1 MPYHRRVRTLRAAA
15 ELLAGADSI
24 ESLAA
29 IAACSGCDGAS
40 HPLDARAREALGLP
54 DCVTAA
60 HVAPGRGA
68 LRALLLSVSSGAGL
82 RELLPRI
89 AAKLSARAP
98 HLLWLVVATHGETGE
113 LALAAWT
120 DDRRPP
126 RVSALLANRR
136 AIVDSDAD
144 TLRALASTPAAIGRD
159 ILVHARW
166 VEILGRES
174 LTNRFYRA
182 LEQAVDTIAQSSSL
196 GAAPARREIALLN
209 TSRLL
214 FLSFLEAKGWLDG
227 DSAFL
232 ARQFDETMARGGRFH
247 DRVLRPLFFGTL
259 NTPSRL
265 RAAAATRFGNIPFLN
280 GGLFARSPIE
290 RRHRGLAFTDDAYGR
305 LIGGVFGQFR
315 FTAHE
320 ETATWSEAA
329 VDPEMLGRA
338 FESLMAPPERRRTG
352 AFYTPFA
359 LVERLTNAGVE
370 SVLAGT
376 DADPAEILASLTV
389 LDPACGSGAFLV
401 HALEQITHRLRLLG
415 DQRDVSTVRR
425 EVLTRS
431 IFGVD
436 VNPTAVWLC
445 ELRLWLSVVIES
457 DETNPRA
464 VLPLPNLDR
473 NIRTGDALGARA
485 FGDGDVHLRGIAA
498 LQRLRH
504 RYASAS
510 GARKESLGRELD
522 RAERKRGLDSLAREL
537 ASVAEQRRDLVA
549 ARRGR
554 DLFGA
559 RYEPSRDERI
569 AAADLRRRA
578 AALRTAR
585 ARIAAGGAL
594 PFSFPVHFAD
604 VAARGGFGL
613 IVGNPPWVR
622 MHNVAVKQRADF
634 RRDFEVAR
642 HAAWTAGAAP
652 SGAGR
657 AFAAQVDVAAL
668 FVERSL
674 QLAAPNATIALL
686 LPVKLWQSLAG
697 GGVRR
702 LLAES
707 ASLVRV
713 EDLSEAA
720 AAFDAAVYPS
730 LVVARRGGEQHADGD
745 VRDTRHRDTR
755 IVVHRRGA
763 AGLEWP
769 APAASL
775 PFDASPGAP
784 WILLPPDARRAF
796 DVLRRQGEPLASSSI
811 GRPLLGVKC
820 GCNDAFVVTLSAV
833 HGDVADVVTSDGRR
847 IEIEHSMLRPLL
859 RGEQLD
865 AWTARPGTEH
875 IIWTLDAAGAPLAKL
890 PPLTARWLSRWKR
903 RLDARTDARHRARWW
918 SLFRTE
924 GAATDMHRV
933 VWGDLGRRPRA
944 VVLDAGDA
952 TVPLN
957 SCYVARCSIS
967 DDAHALAALLNG
979 PVARAWL
986 NAIAE
991 PARGGYRRY
1000 LGWTVSL
1007 LPVPRDWPRA
1017 RDILAPL
1024 GRAARAGCAPNDHE
1038 LLRVS
1043 LAAYDVEHDDVG
1055 GLVAWMSC

>member
-1 MPYHRRVRTLRAAA
+1 VRTLRAAA
-15 ELLAGADSI
+15 ELLAAADSI
-24 ESLAA
+24 ESLAV
-29 IAACSGCDGAS
+29 IASCAGCDGPS
-40 HPLDARAREALGLP
+40 QPLDARARSALGLP

-68 LRALLLSVSSGAGL
+68 LRALLLSVSGGAGM

-89 AAKLSARAP
+89 AAKLATHAP
-98 HLLWLVVATHGETGE
+98 HLLWLVVATHSESGE
-113 LALAAWT
+113 LAIAAWT

-144 TLRALASTPAAIGRD
+144 TLRTLAATPSAIGRD
-159 ILVHARW
+159 LLVHARW

-182 LEQAVDTIAQSSSL
+182 LEQAVETIARSSTL
-196 GAAPARREIALLN
+196 GTAAARREIALLN

-232 ARQFDETMARGGRFH
+232 ARQFDEAMARGGRFH

-259 NTPSRL
+259 NTPQRL
-265 RAAAATRFGNIPFLN
+265 RAPAADRFGNIPFLN

-290 RRHRGLAFTDDAYGR
+290 RKHRGLAFTDDAYGG
-305 LIGGVFGQFR
+305 LIGGIFGQFR
-315 FTAHE
+315 FTARE

-359 LVERLTNAGVE
+359 LVERLTNAGME
-370 SVLAGT
+370 SVLASAE
-376 DADPAEILASLTV
+376 ADPADILTSLTV

-401 HALEQITHRLRLLG
+401 HTLEQISHRLRLLG

-425 EVLTRS
+425 AVLTRS

-473 NIRTGDALGARA
+473 NIRTGDALAARP
-485 FGDGDVHLRGIAA
+485 FGDGDVQLRGTAA
-498 LQRLRH
+498 LQRLRQ
-504 RYASAS
+504 RYAGAN

-522 RAERKRGLDSLAREL
+522 RVERRRGLDSLTREI
-537 ASVAEQRRDLVA
+537 ASVAAQRRDLVA
-549 ARRGR
+549 VRRGR

-578 AALRTAR
+578 ASLRAAR

-622 MHNVAVKQRADF
+622 MHHVAVKQRAEF

-642 HAAWTAGAAP
+642 HAAWLAGAAP

-674 QLAAPNATIALL
+674 QLAAPRATLALL

-702 LLAES
+702 LMNES
-707 ASLVRV
+707 ASLVRM

-730 LVVARRGGEQHADGD
+730 LVVARRHDEARSDAHMRDAHA
-745 VRDTRHRDTR
+745 RDAESPRAR

-763 AGLEWP
+763 AGLEWL
-769 APAASL
+769 APATSL
-775 PFDASPGAP
+775 PFDSSPGAP
-784 WILLPPDARRAF
+784 WILLPPEARRAF
-796 DVLRRQGEPLASSSI
+796 DVLQRNGEPFASSAF

-820 GCNDAFVVTLSAV
+820 GCNDAFVVTLCGV
-833 HGDVADVVTSDGRR
+833 RGDIADVVTSDGRLVELER
-847 IEIEHSMLRPLL
+847 GMLRPML

-865 AWTARPGTEH
+865 AWSARPGAEH
-875 IIWTLDAAGAPLAKL
+875 IIWTMGADGSPLDAL
-890 PPLTARWLSRWKR
+890 PPRTARWLARWRR
-903 RLDARTDARHRARWW
+903 RLDARTDGRHRARWW

-924 GAATDMHRV
+924 GAACDVARV
-933 VWGDLGRRPRA
+933 VWGDLGRSPRA
-944 VVLDAGDA
+944 IVLDAGNA

-957 SCYVARCSIS
+957 SCYVARCSTV

-979 PVARAWL
+979 PLARAWL

-991 PARGGYRRY
+991 PARGGYHRY
-1000 LGWTVSL
+1000 LGWTMSL
-1007 LPVPRDWPRA
+1007 LPIPRDWPRA
-1017 RDILAPL
+1017 RAILAPL
-1024 GRAARAGCAPNDHE
+1024 GHAARHGRPPNDHE
-1038 LLRVS
+1038 LLRLS
-1043 LAAYDVEHDDVG
+1043 LAAYDVEHDDLA